1 MSFRLGAPAI
11 WWYFIRVNPLAPIER
26 FFRYLTNIPNALF
39 SVLGGLFLVGGLVG
53 AAAITSKDLAVAV
66 AVAGTF
72 IGTTLL
78 SMFVPKA
85 LYTVKQRELQKAAE
99 DSKAKQKLI
108 DEQRKH
114 VETARRLADAEREI
128 TRLEG
133 MRINLDAFRSV
144 MKLGLLEVDMS
155 VTDVVKH
162 RLGTADPTMLRKE
175 RHEVYVG
182 ALKIPIRAQLGI
194 NMGEVRLR
202 EDASGRLIVSN
213 IVPSHVIDTCAGA
226 EWQLDEVRT
235 EYIKDGRVVEIH
247 GHANDPRNKE
257 QSRIHENQIR
267 DRLKRGEDFKCFEV
281 GVIKAAEQ
289 ALRTFLTPLGKEIVF
304 SVAPSTD
311 GVDIIRFLNNHNE
324 VIQRRIEQER
334 NALKDGQRQ
343 IDSGS
348 AAS

>member
-1 MSFRLGAPAI
+1 M
-11 WWYFIRVNPLAPIER
+11 NPLAPIER

-39 SVLGGLFLVGGLVG
+39 SAVGGLFLVGGLVG
-53 AAAITSKDLAVAV
+53 AAAIAAKDLAIAV

-78 SMFVPKA
+78 SLFVPKA
-85 LYTVKQRELQKAAE
+85 LYTVKERELRKAAE

-114 VETARRLADAEREI
+114 VETARRLGDAEKEI

-155 VTDVVKH
+155 VTDVVKQ
-162 RLGTADPTMLRKE
+162 RLSTNEETLLRKE

-202 EDASGRLIVSN
+202 EDASGRLVVSN
-213 IVPSHVIDTCAGA
+213 IVPSHVIDTCAGT

-235 EYIKDGRVVEIH
+235 EYVRDGRVVEVQGQCH
-247 GHANDPRNKE
+247 DARTKE
-257 QSRIHENQIR
+257 QTRMHENQVR
-267 DRLKRGEDFKCFEV
+267 ERLKRGEDFKCFEA

-289 ALRTFLTPLGKEIVF
+289 ALRIFLTPLGKEIVF
-304 SVAPSTD
+304 STAASSE
-311 GVDIIRFLNNHNE
+311 GVDIIRFLNTHNE
-324 VIQRRIEQER
+324 TIQNRIERER
-334 NALKDGQRQ
+334 IALKQ
-343 IDSGS
+343 IQ
-348 AAS
+348 AADELGAQPKP